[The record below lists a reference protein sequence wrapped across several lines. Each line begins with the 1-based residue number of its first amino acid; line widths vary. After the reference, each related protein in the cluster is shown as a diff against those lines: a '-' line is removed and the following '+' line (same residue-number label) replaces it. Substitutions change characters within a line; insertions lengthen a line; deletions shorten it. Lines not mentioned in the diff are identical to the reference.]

1 MRRRMNIL
9 LQIKSF
15 FLLVLISIIS
25 IIVLSLLVSIPNGEI
40 GNSIKSAIP
49 KFLMKSSN
57 IIFNDNSKESTK
69 LKVFITKENE
79 VVDMNLEEYI
89 IGVVAAEMPVEF
101 GIEALKAQA
110 VAART
115 FALAHME
122 EYGGK
127 KYKSNTGA
135 NVCDTVECQ
144 VFMNKNDRLK
154 SWPVSKGE
162 EYWNKVT
169 EAVKETSGEV
179 LTYNGKV
186 IDEPLFFAVSGG
198 KTENGIDVFKDDRP
212 YLKSVYS
219 PGEERAPKFRSS
231 LKISYLEFIRKI
243 SSEYSNSGINLLNI
257 KNQVDIKDR
266 NEGGSVKE
274 IKIGKITISGV
285 KFRSIMGLN
294 SSNFNI
300 KFNSNNMEID
310 CTGYGHGVGMSQWG
324 ADAMAKQGKNYKEI
338 LKHYYSGI
346 EIVKIK

>member
-1 MRRRMNIL
+1 MKRRINSL
-9 LQIKSF
+9 LHIKSF
-15 FLLVLISIIS
+15 FLLVLISISS
-25 IIVLSLLVSIPNGEI
+25 IIVLSLLLSIPNIGI
-40 GNSIKSAIP
+40 GNSIKSVIP
-49 KFLMKSSN
+49 EFLMKPN
-57 IIFNDNSKESTK
+57 NVIFNDTNRENIS
-69 LKVFITKENE
+69 LKVFRTKENK
-79 VVDMNLEEYI
+79 VVDMNLEDYVT
-89 IGVVAAEMPVEF
+89 GVVAAEMPVEF

-127 KYKSNTGA
+127 KYKGNTGA

-144 VFMNKNDRLK
+144 VFINKDDRVK
-154 SWPVSKGE
+154 GWPASKGE

-198 KTENGIDVFKDDRP
+198 KTENGIDVFSDDRP
-212 YLKSVYS
+212 YLKSVSS

-243 SSEYSNSGINLLNI
+243 SLEYSNSGLSLSNV
-257 KNQVDIKDR
+257 KNQVSIKSK
-266 NEGGSVKE
+266 NESGSVKE
-274 IKIGKITISGV
+274 IKVGKITISGV
-285 KFRSIMGLN
+285 KFRSIIGLN

-310 CTGYGHGVGMSQWG
+310 CIGYGHGVGMSQWG
-324 ADAMAKQGKNYKEI
+324 ADAMAKQGKGYKEI

-346 EIVKIK
+346 EVTKIR